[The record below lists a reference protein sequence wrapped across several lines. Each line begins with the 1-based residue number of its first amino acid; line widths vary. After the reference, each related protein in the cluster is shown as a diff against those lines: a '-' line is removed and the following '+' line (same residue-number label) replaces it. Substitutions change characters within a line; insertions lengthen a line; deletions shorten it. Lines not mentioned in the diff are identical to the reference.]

1 MASYQQ
7 LQKDISK
14 DNISHKF
21 EIICKNIKKYRLEKY
36 NEFKL
41 CNLSKLN
48 PYSTENIAALLG
60 YNHNH
65 YKRYESDNDKLKRIP
80 LEQLLKL
87 CISLDKTLDDFLKED

>member
-21 EIICKNIKKYRLEKY
+21 ETICKNIKKYRLEKY

-65 YKRYESDNDKLKRIP
+65 DKRYESDNDKLKRIP
-80 LEQLLKL
+80 
-87 CISLDKTLDDFLKED
+87 